1 MKNTEDILKRILL
14 NMKYDPKK
22 SLVENKI
29 SIIKESN
36 TLCKSIEDFIKDKNS
51 CYFSKKGETYDNPF
65 IPEQLYSYN
74 SGGNT
79 LYLVM
84 GFIRE
89 ESIKVFMGTNNTP
102 TIEVTVFIDNETLIS
117 QLTTLFNQKG
127 SVVPYEK
134 ITAHPG
140 GGGFKYIGEF
150 DEKKDINTYNM
161 DGWDNNYKLDNG
173 KGTVFFKKE
182 SATDD
187 MIIKAVNIFN
197 GKQIKGEYTEPSS
210 NNSKD
215 VKKANN
221 PKDMTN
227 PLSSKDGEDFGKTS
241 FDLEL

>member
-1 MKNTEDILKRILL
+1 MRNTEDILKRILL

-65 IPEQLYSYN
+65 IPELLYSYN
-74 SGGNT
+74 SEGNT

-102 TIEVTVFIDNETLIS
+102 TIEVTVFIDNKTLIS

-134 ITAHPG
+134 MTAHPG
-140 GGGFKYIGEF
+140 GNFKYLGEY
-150 DEKKDINTYNM
+150 DKVNTDNVTSF
-161 DGWDNNYKLDNG
+161 DNNYKLDNG
-173 KGTVFFKKE
+173 NGTVFFKKE

-197 GKQIKGEYTEPSS
+197 GKQIKGENAEPSP
-210 NNSKD
+210 NNSKE
-215 VKKANN
+215 VKTNN

-227 PLSSKDGEDFGKTS
+227 PLSSKDGDEDFGKVT